1 MEYYRKDSF
10 DEVKRMKLKIVELT
24 KENEEKYIDQVA
36 ELEEVVLE
44 SMEKEGKIGQ
54 LFITGKEDISEYIK
68 SDNNTVIVGI
78 DDQEQVQSATYITQG
93 QKPFTYNDITKYF
106 KYGEGYQQYAKS
118 KYATKEQY
126 QQEMLIAYE
135 QKIEAYQYAKRRIQE
150 EYPKFHTL
158 TDFLE
163 TEVSENGFHEK
174 SILREK
180 WNQYMAEYIE
190 QKGDKQS
197 PIRYERFYWITA
209 QDIAQEMNRTINTQ
223 QIEKKEVK
231 EYENWMEQQK
241 EYEQLLKKATL
252 EIHEKPAFPTDKY
265 YTANTNNAVE
275 IDTYLTNPNQRHAG
289 TARILVYEG
298 IKKHIK
304 RHFENPENEEIFLC
318 STLHR
323 ENLSSK
329 YVSEFF
335 GLKDSLYVKRRQGR
349 DREVHICKIQKGEA
363 QKYIEKMQNKLAVLY
378 GYNPENKEIPIE
390 VKKEIIQEQ
399 LEYEKTEFKRLNRAR
414 HYPCNYKGNVRDLQS
429 KANKIIRLKQQYKEL
444 TLPNKGV
451 SVEDEGDR

>member
-1 MEYYRKDSF
+1 
-10 DEVKRMKLKIVELT
+10 MKLKIVELT
-24 KENEEKYIDQVA
+24 KENEEKYIEQIV

-44 SMEKEGKIGQ
+44 TMEKEGKIGQ

-68 SDNNTVIVGI
+68 SENNTVIVGI
-78 DDQEQVQSATYITQG
+78 DEQGRVQSATYITQG

-106 KYGEGYQQYAKS
+106 KYGEGYQQYVKS
-118 KYATKEQY
+118 QY
-126 QQEMLIAYE
+126 ESKKHYQKEMLTAYE
-135 QKIEAYQYAKRRIQE
+135 EKIQAYQYAKRKIQE
-150 EYPKFHTL
+150 EFPEYKEIL
-158 TDFLE
+158 DFLE
-163 TEVSENGFHEK
+163 AETSDNGFHEK

-180 WNQYMAEYIE
+180 LNQYMSEYIE
-190 QKGDKQS
+190 QKEDKQS
-197 PIRYERFYWITA
+197 KIRYERFYWTTA
-209 QDIAQEMNRTINTQ
+209 QDIAQEMNREISTQ
-223 QIEKKEVK
+223 QIGKKEV
-231 EYENWMEQQK
+231 K
-241 EYEQLLKKATL
+241 EYEQLLKKSRL
-252 EIHEKPAFPTDKY
+252 EIHEKPAFQTDEY

-335 GLKDSLYVKRRQGR
+335 ELKDNVYVKRRQGR
-349 DREVHICKIQKGEA
+349 DREVHICKIQKEEA
-363 QKYIEKMQNKLAVLY
+363 QKYIEKIQNKLAVLY

-399 LEYEKTEFKRLNRAR
+399 LEYEKTEFKRLNKSR
-414 HYPCNYKGNVRDLQS
+414 HYSCKYKGNIRALQS
-429 KANKIIRLKQQYKEL
+429 KANKIIKLKQQYKEI
-444 TLPNKGV
+444 THPKDGI
-451 SVEDEGDR
+451 SFEDEGDR